1 MALFKGAGVALI
13 TPMHEDGSVNFE
25 ALKEII
31 EEQIEKG
38 TDAIISV
45 GTTGEA
51 ATLSV
56 EEHVEVIAY
65 TTKVVNHR
73 IPLIAGTGSNCTESA
88 VELSR
93 QAEEVGADGLL
104 LVTPYYNKATQ
115 KGLYQHFKTI
125 AESVSIPSIL
135 YNVPGRTGMSI
146 EAKTMAALYHDV
158 KNIIGVKDAGGDM
171 GKTLEL
177 MSLVDEDF
185 SLYSGED
192 GLILPI
198 LSAGGVGVISVLS
211 NVAPK
216 ETHEICAKWF
226 AGDLDGARKEQLRAL
241 PLIHALFSEVNP
253 IPVKAAMNL
262 QGKNAGPLRLPLT
275 EIEKEHLEI
284 LKKEMIRYGVLK

>member
-65 TTKVVNHR
+65 TIKVVNHR

-93 QAEEVGADGLL
+93 QAEEAGADGLL

-135 YNVPGRTGMSI
+135 YHVPGRTGMSI
-146 EAKTMAALYHDV
+146 EAQTMAALYHDV

-177 MSLVDEDF
+177 MSLVDENF

-284 LKKEMIRYGVLK
+284 LKKEMIRYGVLQ

>member
-146 EAKTMAALYHDV
+146 EAKTMAALYHDI

-177 MSLVDEDF
+177 MSLVDENF

-284 LKKEMIRYGVLK
+284 LKKEMIRYGVLQ

>member
-93 QAEEVGADGLL
+93 QAEEAGADGLL

-177 MSLVDEDF
+177 MSLVDENF

>member
-177 MSLVDEDF
+177 MSLVDENF

-275 EIEKEHLEI
+275 EIEKEHLDI

>member
-38 TDAIISV
+38 SDAIISV

-135 YNVPGRTGMSI
+135 YNVPGRTGVSI

-177 MSLVDEDF
+177 MSLVDENF

-284 LKKEMIRYGVLK
+284 LKKEMIRYGVLQ

>member
-38 TDAIISV
+38 SDAIISV

-177 MSLVDEDF
+177 MSLVDENF

-226 AGDLDGARKEQLRAL
+226 GGDLDGARKEQLRAL

-284 LKKEMIRYGVLK
+284 LKKEMIRYGVLQ

>member
-1 MALFKGAGVALI
+1 MALFKGAGVALV
-13 TPMHEDGSVNFE
+13 TPMHEDGTVNFE
-25 ALKEII
+25 VLEAII
-31 EEQIEKG
+31 EDQIAAG

-51 ATLSV
+51 ATLTV
-56 EEHVEVIAY
+56 EEHLEVIRH
-65 TTKVVNHR
+65 TIKVVNHR
-73 IPLIAGTGSNCTESA
+73 IPVIAGTGSNCTRSA
-88 VELSR
+88 LYTSKC
-93 QAEEVGADGLL
+93 AEEAGADGLL

-158 KNIIGVKDAGGDM
+158 KNIIGVKDASGDV
-171 GKTLEL
+171 GKTLDL
-177 MSLVDEDF
+177 MHLVDEDF
-185 SLYSGED
+185 CLYSGED

-198 LSAGGVGVISVLS
+198 LAAGGVGVISVLS

-216 ETHEICAKWF
+216 ETHDICAKWF
-226 AGDLDGARKEQLRAL
+226 AGDVEGSRKEQLRAM
-241 PLIHALFSEVNP
+241 PLIRALFSEVNP

-262 QGKNAGPLRLPLT
+262 QGKKVGPLRLPLT
-275 EIEKEHLEI
+275 EMEKEHLDS
-284 LKKEMIRYGVLK
+284 LKEEMIRYGILK

>member
-45 GTTGEA
+45 GSTGEA

-93 QAEEVGADGLL
+93 QAEEVGEDGLL
-104 LVTPYYNKATQ
+104 LVTPYYNKETQ
-115 KGLYQHFKTI
+115 
-125 AESVSIPSIL
+125 
-135 YNVPGRTGMSI
+135 N
-146 EAKTMAALYHDV
+146 
-158 KNIIGVKDAGGDM
+158 
-171 GKTLEL
+171 
-177 MSLVDEDF
+177 
-185 SLYSGED
+185 
-192 GLILPI
+192 
-198 LSAGGVGVISVLS
+198 
-211 NVAPK
+211 
-216 ETHEICAKWF
+216 
-226 AGDLDGARKEQLRAL
+226 
-241 PLIHALFSEVNP
+241 
-253 IPVKAAMNL
+253 
-262 QGKNAGPLRLPLT
+262 
-275 EIEKEHLEI
+275 
-284 LKKEMIRYGVLK
+284 

>member
-13 TPMHEDGSVNFE
+13 TPMHEDGSVNFD

-31 EEQIEKG
+31 EEQIDKG

-88 VELSR
+88 VELSK
-93 QAEEVGADGLL
+93 QAEEAGADGLL

-211 NVAPK
+211 NVAPR

-275 EIEKEHLEI
+275 EIEKEHLDI
-284 LKKEMIRYGVLK
+284 LKEEMIRYGVLK

>member
-93 QAEEVGADGLL
+93 QAEEAGADGLL

-177 MSLVDEDF
+177 MSLVDENF

-275 EIEKEHLEI
+275 EMEKEHLEI
-284 LKKEMIRYGVLK
+284 LKKEMIRYGVLQ

>member
-104 LVTPYYNKATQ
+104 LVTPYYNKSTQ

-177 MSLVDEDF
+177 MSLVDENF

-284 LKKEMIRYGVLK
+284 LKKEMIRYGILK

>member
-177 MSLVDEDF
+177 MSLVDENF

-262 QGKNAGPLRLPLT
+262 QGKNAGSLRLPLT

-284 LKKEMIRYGVLK
+284 LKKEMIRYGVLQ

>member
-56 EEHVEVIAY
+56 EEQVEVIAY

-177 MSLVDEDF
+177 MSLVDENF

-284 LKKEMIRYGVLK
+284 LKKEMIRYGVLQ

>member
-65 TTKVVNHR
+65 TIKVVNHR

-93 QAEEVGADGLL
+93 QAEEAGADGLL

-135 YNVPGRTGMSI
+135 YHVPGRTGMSI
-146 EAKTMAALYHDV
+146 EAQTMAALYHDV

-211 NVAPK
+211 NVAPR

-275 EIEKEHLEI
+275 EIEKEHLDI
-284 LKKEMIRYGVLK
+284 LKKEMIRYGVLQ

>member
-31 EEQIEKG
+31 EEQIQKG

-177 MSLVDEDF
+177 MSLVDENF

-275 EIEKEHLEI
+275 EIEKEHLDI
-284 LKKEMIRYGVLK
+284 LKEEMIRYGVLK

>member
-177 MSLVDEDF
+177 MSLVDENF

-284 LKKEMIRYGVLK
+284 LKKEMIRYGVLQ

>member
-211 NVAPK
+211 NVAPR

-241 PLIHALFSEVNP
+241 PLHALFSEVNP

-275 EIEKEHLEI
+275 EIEKEHLDI